1 MNTHLCYCENHKY
14 HNLKENI
21 FSFFLSLLKYKVLIR
36 LDHKVFC
43 KSWIWPDFDTVALVL
58 HCSALSENNM
68 TLYILSL
75 DVWWQKE

>member
-1 MNTHLCYCENHKY
+1 MSHIHEHT
-14 HNLKENI
+14 
-21 FSFFLSLLKYKVLIR
+21 SLLLWKSQISQFKREYFTKYKVLIR
-36 LDHKVFC
+36 LDHKVLC